1 MFNGKQKGVP
11 QMSGSTTLISRETEI
26 VGDIKFSGTLDVEG
40 IIRGNV
46 IAQSGKDAV
55 VRIIDKGLI
64 EGNIRVPSVMING
77 SVIGD
82 VFSSK
87 HLELA
92 SKAQV
97 QGNVHYTQV
106 EMAIG
111 AEVNGSL
118 KHTVDRP
125 EKEKA
130 DRKPQLAT
138 SSLEAVES
146 TQAKS

>member
-1 MFNGKQKGVP
+1 MFNGKQKGVS
-11 QMSGSTTLISRETEI
+11 QVSGSTTLISRETEI

-40 IIRGNV
+40 TIRGNV

-118 KHTVDRP
+118 KHTG
-125 EKEKA
+125 EGASKS

-146 TQAKS
+146 AQVKS

>member
-1 MFNGKQKGVP
+1 MFNGKQKGMP
-11 QMSGSTTLISRETEI
+11 QLSGSTTLISRETEI

-40 IIRGNV
+40 TIRGNV
-46 IAQSGKDAV
+46 IAQSGKEAV
-55 VRIIDKGLI
+55 VRIIDKGLV
-64 EGNIRVPSVMING
+64 EGNIRVPSVMIDG

-118 KHTVDRP
+118 KHTGERAG
-125 EKEKA
+125 KEE
-130 DRKPQLAT
+130 RKPQLAA
-138 SSLEAVES
+138 SSLEAVEPA
-146 TQAKS
+146 QAKS